1 MSKNNDYT
9 TVSLLDYLYHQN
21 YYKFINIDLSRQT
34 NKVSSEQIN
43 FVGKL
48 KEDDGAVMFFLGQN
62 SKNLF

>member
-1 MSKNNDYT
+1 M
-9 TVSLLDYLYHQN
+9 YHQN
-21 YYKFINIDLSRQT
+21 YYKFIDIDLSRQT